1 MPNTYLDHV
10 VAERYT
16 LTRILGEG
24 AMGRVYLAT
33 DQMLGQ
39 VPVAIKVLS
48 QSLPE
53 ESMRQRFRQEALA
66 CAALGQK
73 SLHIVRVTD
82 FGITDWG
89 SPFYV
94 MEYLPG
100 QTLRELIG
108 QGLPQDRW
116 HKLAIQI
123 LLGLQA
129 AHEGVAIQGTMV
141 QVIHRDLKPANVMVI
156 RDPSMGELVKLV
168 DFGVAKLL
176 SEQGQMTMT
185 HSYVGTLAY
194 SSPEQLEGLPLDPR
208 SDLYSL
214 GLILYQ
220 MACGRL
226 PFIPTT
232 DTFAGWYQA
241 HHKQRPAA
249 LPPAIAASF
258 PPEWQELIFA
268 CLAKNPAHR
277 PPSATA
283 LLAQLGHAT
292 AAAVPVPNPQVD
304 LTNTARSTRYI
315 PAPSQP
321 PPSGIPGWL
330 ALLGG
335 GLVGVLAVTGL
346 SLALR
351 GDPYQVALQEGQV
364 ALNQGDYA
372 SAIRHFERA
381 LQHRPQ
387 DRQAL
392 IGLTAAQR
400 SIASQPPSPEPD
412 PLFSPSPAAPTPTP
426 TPPLSSNP
434 PNLTL
439 SPELQGSQI
448 LATLESLRET
458 VEGFQVN
465 RGQPTVRA
473 ELGPPIAT
481 ANQDG
486 SPTETFRLPN
496 LPIQVTVT
504 YDSGGTVRHN
514 LVEGIPPSAAATML
528 RQMLEV
534 GTLSPE
540 LQQKVQHVQSGQS
553 QRESFYAG
561 SVNLRGEIYRDP
573 QGTLSIRTWDPQRPL
588 TIHRAN
594 ARD

>member
-1 MPNTYLDHV
+1 MLNTHLHQV
-10 VAERYT
+10 IGERYT
-16 LTRILGEG
+16 LTQILGEG

-53 ESMRQRFRQEALA
+53 EAMRQRFRQEALA

-108 QGLPQDRW
+108 QGLAPDRW
-116 HKLAIQI
+116 KKIATQM

-129 AHEGVAIQGTMV
+129 AHEGVVIQGRTV
-141 QVIHRDLKPANVMVI
+141 QVIHRDLKPANVMVMP
-156 RDPSMGELVKLV
+156 DPSLGELVKLV
-168 DFGVAKLL
+168 DFGVAKFL
-176 SEQGQMTMT
+176 SEQGHVSLT
-185 HSYVGTLAY
+185 HGYVGTLAY

-226 PFIPTT
+226 PFIPPT
-232 DTFAGWYQA
+232 DTFAGWYQV
-241 HHKQRPAA
+241 HRKQRPAA
-249 LPPAIAASF
+249 LPPAVAERF
-258 PPEWQELIFA
+258 PSPWQELIFA
-268 CLAKNPAHR
+268 CLEKNPAHR
-277 PPSATA
+277 PPSAAA
-283 LLAQLGHAT
+283 LLEQLGHSIPAPT
-292 AAAVPVPNPQVD
+292 PALNPA
-304 LTNTARSTRYI
+304 TARSTRYI
-315 PAPSQP
+315 PP
-321 PPSGIPGWL
+321 PPPEPTGIPGWL
-330 ALLGG
+330 ALLAGS
-335 GLVGVLAVTGL
+335 LVGVLAVTGL

-351 GDPYQVALQEGQV
+351 RDPYEAAMEQGQTALS
-364 ALNQGDYA
+364 QGDA
-372 SAIRHFERA
+372 ARAVSQFQVA

-392 IGLTAAQR
+392 SGLALAQRQLAAQ
-400 SIASQPPSPEPD
+400 PTTPEPQ
-412 PLFSPSPAAPTPTP
+412 PLFSPSPEPQPLLSPTPLATVQPP
-426 TPPLSSNP
+426 TLE
-434 PNLTL
+434 T

-458 VEGFQVN
+458 LEGFQVN
-465 RGQPTVRA
+465 RGQPTVR
-473 ELGPPIAT
+473 EGL
-481 ANQDG
+481 G
-486 SPTETFRLPN
+486 SPVASGSQGGYPSETFRLPG
-496 LPIQVTVT
+496 LPMQVTVT
-504 YDSGGTVRHN
+504 YDREGTVRHN
-514 LVEGIPPSAAATML
+514 RVEGIPPAAVSTLL

-534 GTLSPE
+534 SFLSQD
-540 LQQKVQHVQSGQS
+540 LQQKVQRIQTGQS
-553 QRESFYAG
+553 QRETFVAG
-561 SVNLRGEIYRDP
+561 SVNLQGEILRDP
-573 QGTLSIRTWDPQRPL
+573 QGTVTISTWDAQRPL
-588 TIHRAN
+588 RIHRAN